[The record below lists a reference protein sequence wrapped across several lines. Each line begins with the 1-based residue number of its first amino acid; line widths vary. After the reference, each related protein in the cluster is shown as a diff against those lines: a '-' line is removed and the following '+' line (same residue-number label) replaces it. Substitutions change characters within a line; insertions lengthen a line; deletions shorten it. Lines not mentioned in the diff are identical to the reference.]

1 MEATDLVNVPATNG
15 ELTELACRLEAAFAT
30 DPDTIPS
37 SAGPLRVA
45 NSAKAA
51 R

>member
-30 DPDTIPS
+30 DPDPIPS
-37 SAGPLRVA
+37 SAGPLRLA